1 MTRGKII
8 GFFGDKAVVSCE
20 FNGDMYYDR
29 HGKEVIKWL
38 RKTGTESELRDF
50 IEAFDAE
57 NFGYRKKYGD
67 ELVFEHENEA
77 ELWRLDK
84 DYFGKWFSDYLYV
97 KNFSDT
103 PLEITTKKSGKIVL
117 EKGDIVSVYF
127 GAKVDM
133 LVRAS
138 EEA

>member
-20 FNGDMYYDR
+20 FNGDMYYDC
-29 HGKEVIKWL
+29 HGKEVIKGL
-38 RKTGTESELRDF
+38 MKTGTESELRDF